1 MAKCGLVFS
10 SEAAVTTATHTF
22 DLLPVIALLGA
33 GVAAASIFRRIGLG
47 SVLGYLA
54 GGVVIG
60 PFGLGIFDDPTAML
74 HVAELGVVMFLFI
87 IGLEMRPARLWGL
100 RSDIFG
106 LGALQVGVAALG
118 LTAVG
123 VLSGFPVAPSFV
135 AGAGFVLTSTAI
147 VMQLL
152 QERGTLSSRP
162 GQRIVSVLLLEDLA
176 IVPLLAL
183 LVFLAPI
190 APGAVPSGS
199 MDWLAIGMG
208 LSAIVVL
215 IVAGRYLLNP
225 LFGLIAAARAREVMT
240 AAALMVVLGYAY
252 IMQVSGLS
260 MAMGA
265 FLAGVLLSESTF
277 RHQLEADIEP
287 FRGILLGLFF
297 LSVGMALDLG
307 VVAQNWRLVVFYV
320 VAFMIVKAW
329 AIYLV
334 GRLLKET
341 HADAMERALLMAQR
355 GEFAFV
361 LYAAAAGLG
370 IIKAD
375 QHAILIAIIIIS
387 MVLTPL
393 LMAAWRF
400 VVPKSSAELGEAER
414 PDGLTGSVL
423 VIGFGRV
430 GQIVSQLL
438 LTRGHDISIIDTDV
452 EMINVAREFDF
463 KVYYGDG
470 RRLDILHAAGAGEA
484 KVVVV
489 CIDEMAATTEI
500 VELVTAEFPLACVLA
515 RSSDRRHALELMK
528 KGVSA
533 QVRETFE
540 SAIVLGRMTLEALG
554 VDALDAEQ
562 AVDRVR
568 ARDSLRLELE
578 MVGGMYAG
586 RSLFSGSIS
595 ATEQTSEIDP
605 DLSRAG
611 SQAE

>member
-1 MAKCGLVFS
+1 
-10 SEAAVTTATHTF
+10 
-22 DLLPVIALLGA
+22 
-33 GVAAASIFRRIGLG
+33 
-47 SVLGYLA
+47 
-54 GGVVIG
+54 
-60 PFGLGIFDDPTAML
+60 
-74 HVAELGVVMFLFI
+74 
-87 IGLEMRPARLWGL
+87 
-100 RSDIFG
+100 
-106 LGALQVGVAALG
+106 
-118 LTAVG
+118 
-123 VLSGFPVAPSFV
+123 
-135 AGAGFVLTSTAI
+135 
-147 VMQLL
+147 
-152 QERGTLSSRP
+152 
-162 GQRIVSVLLLEDLA
+162 
-176 IVPLLAL
+176 
-183 LVFLAPI
+183 
-190 APGAVPSGS
+190 
-199 MDWLAIGMG
+199 
-208 LSAIVVL
+208 
-215 IVAGRYLLNP
+215 
-225 LFGLIAAARAREVMT
+225 
-240 AAALMVVLGYAY
+240 
-252 IMQVSGLS
+252 
-260 MAMGA
+260 
-265 FLAGVLLSESTF
+265 
-277 RHQLEADIEP
+277 
-287 FRGILLGLFF
+287 
-297 LSVGMALDLG
+297 
-307 VVAQNWRLVVFYV
+307 
-320 VAFMIVKAW
+320 
-329 AIYLV
+329 
-334 GRLLKET
+334 
-341 HADAMERALLMAQR
+341 
-355 GEFAFV
+355 
-361 LYAAAAGLG
+361 
-370 IIKAD
+370 
-375 QHAILIAIIIIS
+375 

-393 LMAAWRF
+393 LMAASRF
-400 VVPKSSAELGEAER
+400 IVPKSSAELGEAER

-484 KVVVV
+484 KAVVV

-500 VELVTAEFPLACVLA
+500 VELVKAEFPLASVLA

-540 SAIVLGRMTLEALG
+540 SAIVLGKMTLEALG